1 MASVLA
7 VGVLDDWNGLG
18 QDIILFLIGTV
29 LVIMWLVSIAAVWGA
44 TRSVV
49 KAGATAIGGAVVLG
63 IIASQTV
70 LSGRVAEEIEKDH
83 SALPAP
89 AAVVK
94 AEGADGEPQ

>member
-1 MASVLA
+1 MGSALA

-29 LVIMWLVSIAAVWGA
+29 LVIMWLASVAGVWGA

-49 KAGATAIGGAVVLG
+49 KAGATAIGGAIVLG

-70 LSGRVAEEIEKDH
+70 LSSRVAEEIKKDH
-83 SALPAP
+83 SALP

-94 AEGADGEPQ
+94 AEGAYGEQR

>member
-1 MASVLA
+1 MDSVLA
-7 VGVLDDWNGLG
+7 VGVLEDWNGLG
-18 QDIILFLIGTV
+18 KDIIALLMGTV
-29 LVIMWLVSIAAVWGA
+29 LVIMWLASVAGVWGA

-49 KAGATAIGGAVVLG
+49 KAGAAAVGGAIVLG

-83 SALPAP
+83 SARP

-94 AEGADGEPQ
+94 AEGVGGVQR